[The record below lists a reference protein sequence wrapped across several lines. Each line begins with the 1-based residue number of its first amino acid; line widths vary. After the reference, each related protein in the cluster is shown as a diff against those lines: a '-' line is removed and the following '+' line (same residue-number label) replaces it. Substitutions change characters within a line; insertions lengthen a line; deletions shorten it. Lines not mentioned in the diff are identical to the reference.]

1 MKKFFLNKNWQLIY
15 SLTLV
20 ILIPVVIILNT
31 LSLNRNFKTNI
42 EIQLQR
48 QVLAFGRLFNVVLL
62 DSTWSNEEIQSAI
75 DLTLAKQK
83 DIVAIQVSNYENE
96 SFRVLAS
103 SVAGQIN
110 RQIFSP
116 HYFFSW
122 QRNEAVAS
130 MVTKENLLNIFPSTD
145 NIFFAN
151 KRYWLVVMPLV
162 DNNNSKQ
169 YLLAMVISLD
179 VMDQLITTTFTR
191 SYIFLTV
198 TVLVLILLLSANTR
212 LFEYAVL
219 YRKIKEI
226 DKMKDDFISI
236 ASHELRTPL
245 TVIKGYVSM
254 LLVDGQNVLTKQLR
268 DYLNTIS
275 GATERLAILVDDLL
289 NVSRI
294 EQGRLKIEFEIIDP
308 LPIVKEVLSEF
319 KVEADKKNIVLSCE
333 CTGNYLIKADVAR
346 LKQVFV
352 NIIGNAL
359 KYTMTGSVKV
369 KFSVKNDRLEIK
381 TIDTGIGMS
390 APERERLFQKFY
402 RIKNDKTK
410 NIVGT
415 GLGLWITKEIVAMMS
430 GQIYIDSIE
439 GVGTQVSINF
449 PLVKKNIN

>member
-15 SLTLV
+15 GLILV
-20 ILIPVVIILNT
+20 ILIPTVIILNT
-31 LSLNRNFKTNI
+31 LNLNRNFKTNI
-42 EIQLQR
+42 DIQLQR
-48 QVLAFGRLFNVVLL
+48 QALAFGRLFNVALL
-62 DSTWSNEEIQSAI
+62 NSSWSNDEIQSTI

-83 DIVAIQVSNYENE
+83 DIIAIQVSAYENDY
-96 SFRVLAS
+96 FRVVAS
-103 SVAGQIN
+103 SIAGQIN
-110 RQIFSP
+110 RQISSP

-122 QRNEAVAS
+122 QRNDAIAS
-130 MVTKENLLNIFPSTD
+130 VVVKENLTSIFPSED
-145 NIFFAN
+145 NIFSSG
-151 KRYWLVVMPLV
+151 KKYWLVVMPLV
-162 DNNNSKQ
+162 DNNNTKQ
-169 YLLAMVISLD
+169 YLLSMVISLD
-179 VMDQLITTTFTR
+179 VMEQLIAATFTR
-191 SYIFLTV
+191 SYIFLII

-245 TVIKGYVSM
+245 TIIKGYTSM
-254 LLVDGQNVLTKQLR
+254 LLVDGKDILTKQLR

-275 GATERLAILVDDLL
+275 GAIDRLAALVDDLL

-294 EQGRLKIEFEIIDP
+294 EQGRLKIELQIIDP
-308 LPIVKEVLSEF
+308 VVVVREVLDEL

-333 CTGNYLIKADVAR
+333 CTDNYLIKADTTK
-346 LKQVFV
+346 LKQVLV
-352 NIIGNAL
+352 NIIGNAV

-369 KFSVKNDRLEIK
+369 KFSIKKDWLEIR

-390 APERERLFQKFY
+390 APEREKLFQKFY

-415 GLGLWITKEIVAMMS
+415 GLGLWITRELVALMS

-439 GVGTQVSINF
+439 GVGTQVSISF
-449 PLVKKNIN
+449 PLVKKS

>member
-15 SLTLV
+15 GLTLV

-31 LSLNRNFKTNI
+31 LNLNRNFKTDI
-42 EIQLQR
+42 DIQLQR
-48 QVLAFGRLFNVVLL
+48 QALAFGRLFNVVLL
-62 DSTWSNEEIQSAI
+62 DSTWSNDEIQTAI
-75 DLTLAKQK
+75 DLTLNKQK
-83 DIVAIQVSNYENE
+83 DITAIQVSAYENE
-96 SFRVLAS
+96 SFRVVAS
-103 SVAGQIN
+103 SVTGQIN
-110 RQIFSP
+110 RQIFSS

-130 MVTKENLLNIFPSTD
+130 VVVAENLASIFPSAD
-145 NIFFAN
+145 NIFSTD

-162 DNNNSKQ
+162 DNDNSKQ
-169 YLLAMVISLD
+169 YLLAMVVSLD
-179 VMDQLITTTFTR
+179 VMDQLIATTFTR
-191 SYIFLTV
+191 SYIFLTI
-198 TVLVLILLLSANTR
+198 TVLILILLLAANTR

-245 TVIKGYVSM
+245 TVIKGYISM
-254 LLVDGQNVLTKQLR
+254 LLVDGQNVLTNQLR
-268 DYLNTIS
+268 EYINTIS
-275 GATERLAILVDDLL
+275 GAADRLAVLVDDLL

-294 EQGRLKIEFEIIDP
+294 EQGRLKIESETIDP
-308 LPIVKEVLSEF
+308 LPIVKEVLTEM

-333 CTGNYLIKADVAR
+333 CTGNYKIKADVAK

-352 NIIGNAL
+352 NIIGNAV
-359 KYTMTGSVKV
+359 KYTMTGSIKV
-369 KFSVKNDRLEIK
+369 KFSIKNDWLEIR

-410 NIVGT
+410 NIIGT

-449 PLVKKNIN
+449 PLVKKI